1 MFDRNLRTIHQEH
14 IYARAGK
21 KPTRVRNNGTSV
33 RLGTPVAAVDGSEFA
48 S

>member
-1 MFDRNLRTIHQEH
+1 MFDRNLRTIHQEY
-14 IYARAGK
+14 IYARAAK

-33 RLGTPVAAVDGSEFA
+33 RLGTPVAAVDGSEVA